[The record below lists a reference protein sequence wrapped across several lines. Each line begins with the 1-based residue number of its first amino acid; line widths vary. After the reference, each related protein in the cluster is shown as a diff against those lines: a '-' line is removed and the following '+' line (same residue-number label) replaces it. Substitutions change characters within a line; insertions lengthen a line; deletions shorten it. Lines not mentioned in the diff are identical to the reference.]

1 MSLIQSALARGP
13 GMLPALL
20 PAFFCVA
27 DVSQKL
33 KGHKPFYVNPCSSS
47 VQEHHSFFFF
57 CLLGIMMISRQW
69 YEQKTRS
76 LFLLKS
82 TNILALISRYSFSC
96 DWSNCN
102 FALAGW
108 LPAAPLG
115 AGSSEQLPA
124 CGAGALCRA
133 LGSCKRND
141 TWGSFCM
148 CLCVFHHLR
157 LCSFSLNFLS
167 WYENASFVFLSSFS
181 SVVCGPARRA
191 AGRSGAGPGQR
202 CRRAGS
208 PA

>member
-1 MSLIQSALARGP
+1 MST
-13 GMLPALL
+13 PAA
-20 PAFFCVA
+20 PQCRNIIA
-27 DVSQKL
+27 
-33 KGHKPFYVNPCSSS
+33 
-47 VQEHHSFFFF
+47 FFF

-82 TNILALISRYSFSC
+82 TNILALISRYSFVFPVIGQTVQFRSC
-96 DWSNCN
+96 GMAACSTPGHGQQRAAACVRGWSP
-102 FALAGW
+102 LPSAGLLQAQW
-108 LPAAPLG
+108 HMA
-115 AGSSEQLPA
+115 
-124 CGAGALCRA
+124 
-133 LGSCKRND
+133 
-141 TWGSFCM
+141 SFCI

-181 SVVCGPARRA
+181 SAVCGPARRA
-191 AGRSGAGPGQR
+191 AGRSRAERGQR